1 MGRPPKSVLDHIA
14 DGTYRSDRHGD
25 RVYAEPVGDIGEP
38 PADLTPDAMRY
49 WHDVASSQSDSLGQ
63 ADRAVLEAASRA
75 YAALVKEQKEY
86 QNCFDDKD
94 RAKATTTISTAA
106 KTFLSFASRLG
117 ATPIDRQ
124 RLKGAPGDIPE
135 DDLLSLR
142 RETA

>member
-25 RVYAEPVGDIGEP
+25 RVYAEPIGDIGEP
-38 PADLTPDAMRY
+38 PADLTPDAMWY
-49 WHDVASSQSDSLGQ
+49 WHSVASSQSDTLGQ
-63 ADRAVLEAASRA
+63 ADRAILTAASRA
-75 YAALVKEQKEY
+75 YAALSKEQKNY
-86 QNCFDDKD
+86 FNCFDEKD
-94 RAKATTTISTAA
+94 QAKSTATINTAA
-106 KTFLSFASRLG
+106 KTFLGFARCLG

-124 RLKGAPGDIPE
+124 RLKGTPGDIPE